1 MEHIRKFGAF
11 IASACAVVLLAL
23 PQLASA
29 QLNRTWVSAQTGN
42 DGNDCSRPTPCK
54 TFNGAF
60 NKTLTN
66 GGINC
71 IDPGPYGPV
80 TITRSI
86 VIDCRFAL
94 ASVFVNGS
102 NGVTINA
109 PNSTVVLRNIDID
122 GFAAPG
128 PFAGIKILAASSV
141 HVEDVTIRAMGGSGI
156 EFTPNVAPSSGPS
169 QLTLVRVLSRSN
181 LQHGIQVTPTA
192 GLANVAV
199 SESAF
204 SGNSR
209 TGMRVDDGG
218 YASVTGSTFSSNATN
233 GVVAISSSTAARV
246 ALDHVTS
253 SLNIGAG
260 LLAQGPLAA
269 FQLSFVTTSGNAYG
283 LYPPSGGGQYVS
295 YGGNRTSG
303 NPSGD
308 GSPTSTQSPY

>member
-1 MEHIRKFGAF
+1 MKPLRKFGPL

-29 QLNRTWVSAQTGN
+29 QLNRTWVSATGL
-42 DGNDCSRPTPCK
+42 DGNDCSRATPCR
-54 TFNGAF
+54 TFAGAF
-60 NKTLTN
+60 TKTLTN

-71 IDPGPYGPV
+71 IDPGPYGTL

-94 ASVFVNGS
+94 ASVLAS
-102 NGVTINA
+102 SSSGVTINA

-122 GFAAPG
+122 GIATPG
-128 PFAGIKILAASSV
+128 AFAGIKILAASSV
-141 HVEDVTIRAMGGSGI
+141 HVEDVTIHAMGGSGI

-181 LQHGIQVTPTA
+181 LQHGMLVAPTA
-192 GLANVAV
+192 GSANVAV
-199 SESAF
+199 SESTF
-204 SGNSR
+204 SGNAR

-218 YASVTGSTFSSNATN
+218 YASVTGSTFSSNASH
-233 GVVAISSSTAARV
+233 GVVAVSAAGSARV

-253 SLNIGAG
+253 SLNFNGG
-260 LLAQGPLAA
+260 LLASGALAA

-283 LYPPSGGGQYVS
+283 LYPPISGGQYVS

-303 NPSGD
+303 NLIGD
-308 GSPTSTQSPY
+308 GSPTSTQPPY